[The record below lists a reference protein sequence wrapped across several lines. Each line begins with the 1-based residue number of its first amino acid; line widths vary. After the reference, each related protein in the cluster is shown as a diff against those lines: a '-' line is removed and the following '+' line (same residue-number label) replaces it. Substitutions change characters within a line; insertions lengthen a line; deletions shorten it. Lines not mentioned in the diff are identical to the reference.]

1 METMATDDSVCLL
14 YINKANVMA
23 NVDDQL
29 GEGAISSRQVCG
41 QKLYLMRTANP

>member
-1 METMATDDSVCLL
+1 METMETDDPVCLL
-14 YINKANVMA
+14 YMNKANVMA

-29 GEGAISSRQVCG
+29 AEGAISTRQVCS